1 MEAVREYGYIN
12 AKVRAMRSRF
22 LTESAYRS
30 LASARDSKELAGQ
43 LGATRYKDA
52 FQSVLGGFQSAEAV
66 EQALE
71 RAEITELR
79 AIEKFSQSDSKKMV
93 QTLLERYD
101 AEALKAVL
109 RLWHAKMKP
118 SEPFPAETAAQPIP
132 FDAVLAAQSIGQIGQ
147 LLEGTAFHESVIG
160 SAAAYEEKKTLFP
173 VELAIDRSLFSRIWE
188 AGMALN
194 GHDRTI
200 VRGLVGIEIDLKN
213 LDWISRFRNYYKV
226 PFAEIGDMLLENGSR
241 LNAESLRKMA
251 SEGRMADAFTRVLRG
266 TGVSAPEADSA
277 ASQAQVGAMERFLS
291 HVLLSEANRAFRGNP
306 LSIGS
311 ILGYF
316 YCLRIETRNLRTLFT
331 GKRYGLTAQQL
342 EPLLIW

>member
-30 LASARDSKELAGQ
+30 MASARDSKELAGQ
-43 LGATRYKDA
+43 LGATRYKDV
-52 FQSVLGGFQSAEAV
+52 FQSVDLQSAEAV

-71 RAEITELR
+71 RAEIAEMR
-79 AIEKFSQSDSKKMV
+79 IIEKFSQSDSRKMV

-101 AEALKAVL
+101 AEALKTVL
-109 RLWHAKMKP
+109 RLWHAKLKP
-118 SEPFPAETAAQPIP
+118 SESSAFETAAAAIP
-132 FDAVLAAQSIGQIGQ
+132 FDAILAAQSMSQIGQ
-147 LLEGTAFHESVIG
+147 LLEGTAFHEAIAG
-160 SAAAYEEKKTLFP
+160 SAAAYEEKKSLFP
-173 VELAIDRSLFSRIWE
+173 VELAIDRSLFGRIWK

-194 GHDRTI
+194 GRDRAI

-213 LDWISRFRNYYKV
+213 LDWVSRFRNYYKL
-226 PFAEIGDMLLENGSR
+226 PFAEIRDLLLENGSR
-241 LNAESLRKMA
+241 LNAEKLGKMA
-251 SEGRMADAFTRVLRG
+251 SEGRMADAFTRVIRG
-266 TGVSAPEADSA
+266 TGVPSPESDSA
-277 ASQAQVGAMERFLS
+277 SANADAMERFLS
-291 HVLLSEANRAFRGNP
+291 HILLSEARRAFRGNP

-316 YCLRIETRNLRTLFT
+316 YCLRMETRNLRTLFT
-331 GKRYGLTAQQL
+331 GKRYGLTAHQL